1 MLRSA
6 GMSQPEIVQII
17 RERIGKGSQR
27 DFAQSLG
34 VSPSYLSDVLKGR
47 RDAGPK
53 VLAALGLKRVVSY
66 VAASRPRKAATAR

>member
-1 MLRSA
+1 
-6 GMSQPEIVQII
+6 MSQDIIQII

-27 DFAQSLG
+27 DFAQLLG

-66 VAASRPRKAATAR
+66 LPAGRSRKAATVQ